1 MNDLGRCF
9 PQIMK
14 GQFLRVMLT
23 IEENQRIK
31 TITEVQI
38 TSRNLNTWYHNP
50 FHIQLA
56 SILLAIKFIW
66 SLIYYR

>member
-23 IEENQRIK
+23 IEENLRIK

-38 TSRNLNTWYHNP
+38 TQGIRIHSTTIHFVSN
-50 FHIQLA
+50 
-56 SILLAIKFIW
+56 
-66 SLIYYR
+66 

>member
-23 IEENQRIK
+23 IEENLRIK
-31 TITEVQI
+31 TITEVHI
-38 TSRNLNTWYHNP
+38 TQGIRIHSTIIHFVSNSPTFCW
-50 FHIQLA
+50 QLT
-56 SILLAIKFIW
+56 S
-66 SLIYYR
+66 YRH

>member
-23 IEENQRIK
+23 IEENLRIK
-31 TITEVQI
+31 TITEVHI
-38 TSRNLNTWYHNP
+38 TQGIRIHSTIIDFVSTLPR
-50 FHIQLA
+50 FC
-56 SILLAIKFIW
+56 
-66 SLIYYR
+66 